1 MPLLVTIRE
10 APRVRTAKA
19 QVCVAICRLPGQ
31 IAPFLF
37 AAPSLPPQSPHA
49 PRARNVS
56 PGVVFPDGEI
66 QGISIPTRPDL
77 PHLPTHHP
85 QPEVV
90 ALLARD
96 KGNPSPEYGA
106 ATNGTAGLG
115 IHPTFLIGA
124 PKLTTPLATAG
135 ATYRPGQRLTS

>member
-19 QVCVAICRLPGQ
+19 QV
-31 IAPFLF
+31 
-37 AAPSLPPQSPHA
+37 PPRPPIEKRF
-49 PRARNVS
+49 PR
-56 PGVVFPDGEI
+56 VVFPDGQI